1 MTNLVSNQ
9 LICEVH
15 TTGCHLF
22 FPVHFFLLHARWRMN
37 YITVNIDYT
46 NYMYK
51 VEKNIDILTYN
62 MYKIKVAHYPTAKF
76 LGEVYAHSAAH
87 FNLHFVKLLFLTEI
101 VRSQR
106 ILPFSVISGIFR
118 GKGNTSSSGI
128 AKHHIFQCC
137 LVATLWQK
145 NKAPDRY
152 H

>member
-1 MTNLVSNQ
+1 
-9 LICEVH
+9 
-15 TTGCHLF
+15 
-22 FPVHFFLLHARWRMN
+22 MN

-46 NYMYK
+46 NYIYK
-51 VEKNIDILTYN
+51 VEKSIDISTYN
-62 MYKIKVAHYPTAKF
+62 MYQIKVAQYPTAKF

-87 FNLHFVKLLFLTEI
+87 FDLNFVKLLFLTAI
-101 VRSQR
+101 VRSQK
-106 ILPFSVISGIFR
+106 ILPFSVKWNISSQGEHFLL
-118 GKGNTSSSGI
+118 I